1 MRLEGVGA
9 TTGLLAAT
17 ALWAVLVWVL
27 ALFGLAGRVAPLPD
41 DPSLAQALPDAPE
54 PAAERLGPPT
64 QYAEIGERPLFAE
77 DRRHRPFLID
87 GNGEEV
93 AAPTFDLV
101 LTSVLIAP
109 PLQMAIVQPRDGGE
123 PLRVRV
129 GESPRGFG
137 GWTLSSVAPRSA
149 RRPRRRPSRR
159 RRRRM
164 PRAARRRR
172 RPRRP
177 RRTPPRPPTARS
189 APNPAP
195 RARPRRSAAASRPAA
210 RACARNR
217 PPSSR
222 TRRVPAMTRTS
233 RAPFLH
239 ALAIGLLATL
249 LAACATA
256 PMPDIRRDGAAVPR
270 AAAAVER
277 EPLEEDDLGPRAQ
290 IRRGTQQTIN
300 RSVAASAPPNLAGT
314 SGEATFNFEG
324 ESVHAVVKAVL
335 GDMLGQNYVIAPEVQ
350 GTVTLATPRPVSPA
364 QALSL
369 LEMVLGWNNARMI
382 YSDGR
387 YNIVPADGALATGAV
402 APRTGGAATA
412 RGFEARTV
420 QLRYISATEM
430 EKVLEPYA
438 RPNAIVN
445 VDNARNVITVAGTR
459 GELENYLRTIEI
471 FDVDWLAGMSVGVFP
486 LESGRAS
493 QVVADLE
500 KVFGEESNS
509 PVAGMFR
516 FLPLEG
522 ANAVMVITAQP
533 SYLDEIQRW
542 LERIDGAGGESRLFS
557 YELKYIKAAE
567 LAERLAQVFGAG
579 GRRGGEGGSASLM
592 PGTSPMGLGG
602 QNLDERRDG
611 ASLTGNDGMSGGGS
625 GFGGTSGGF
634 EGQMS
639 LNPQQQGTASVTLEV
654 DGTQVGVSAVD
665 ETNTLLV
672 RATAGA
678 WKSIREVVDRLDV
691 MPMQV
696 HIEAQVAEVALNG
709 ELRYGVNWFIEN
721 GGQQEFGLP
730 SLSLRDNPLLP
741 RQWSTFGGNI
751 IGSGERR
758 GVSWTLFKN
767 DAAAIISALDEV
779 TDIRLLQTPSVFVR
793 NNAEATFNV
802 GSRIPISSVS
812 VNPIF
817 GSTDNAISQVQYIDT
832 GIILK
837 VRPRVTKD
845 GMVFLDIVQEVSSPL
860 SERDANGNVRID
872 TRRLKTEAAVQT
884 GDTVMLAGL
893 ISDQN
898 ERGST
903 GLPGLSRIPVIGAL
917 FGQQRNRNERT
928 EVIILLTPTIV
939 RDPLEARRLTDEY
952 SRRFQALEPLRQQEA
967 RQAERQRRQ
976 AEREAADAARR
987 GEPAGAGTDGVE

>member
-1 MRLEGVGA
+1 
-9 TTGLLAAT
+9 
-17 ALWAVLVWVL
+17 
-27 ALFGLAGRVAPLPD
+27 
-41 DPSLAQALPDAPE
+41 
-54 PAAERLGPPT
+54 
-64 QYAEIGERPLFAE
+64 
-77 DRRHRPFLID
+77 
-87 GNGEEV
+87 
-93 AAPTFDLV
+93 
-101 LTSVLIAP
+101 
-109 PLQMAIVQPRDGGE
+109 
-123 PLRVRV
+123 
-129 GESPRGFG
+129 
-137 GWTLSSVAPRSA
+137 
-149 RRPRRRPSRR
+149 
-159 RRRRM
+159 
-164 PRAARRRR
+164 
-172 RPRRP
+172 
-177 RRTPPRPPTARS
+177 
-189 APNPAP
+189 
-195 RARPRRSAAASRPAA
+195 
-210 RACARNR
+210 
-217 PPSSR
+217 
-222 TRRVPAMTRTS
+222 MTRTS

-709 ELRYGVNWFIEN
+709 ELRYGVNWFFERAVTDA
-721 GGQQEFGLP
+721 GLP
-730 SLSLRDNPLLP
+730 NAVNRTT
-741 RQWSTFGGNI
+741 WSGLAGNV
-751 IGSGERR
+751 SGTTQG
-758 GVSWTLFKN
+758 GVSPGLGWTFLGRN
-767 DAAAIISALDEV
+767 AAAVISALDEV
-779 TDIRLLQTPSVFVR
+779 TDLRLLQTPSVFVR
-793 NNAEATFNV
+793 NNAEATLNV

-817 GSTDNAISQVQYIDT
+817 GGGDNSISQVQYIDT

-845 GMVFLDIVQEVSSPL
+845 GMVFLDIVQEVSSPG
-860 SERDANGNVRID
+860 DVADDNGNVRIN
-872 TRRLKTEAAVQT
+872 TRRMKTEAAVQA

-893 ISDQN
+893 MSDQN

-903 GLPGLSRIPVIGAL
+903 GFPGLSRLPVIGGL
-917 FGQQRNRNERT
+917 FGQQRTRNERT